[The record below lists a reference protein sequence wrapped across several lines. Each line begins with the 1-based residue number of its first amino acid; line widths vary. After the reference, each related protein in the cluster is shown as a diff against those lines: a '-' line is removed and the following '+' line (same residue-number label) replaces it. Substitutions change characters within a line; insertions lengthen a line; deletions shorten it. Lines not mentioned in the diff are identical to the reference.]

1 MSVLDLE
8 ADASAPSGYQSI
20 HWFALPEPVA
30 SQLRP
35 IIWDD
40 GDACWLQRTRV
51 EGLTWL
57 VEPVPADQV
66 LILWDGRQAT
76 HIERSVCATDN
87 RGRPFLFRRFPKD
100 SKPGGGASTRTGQP
114 AGNRHEAEEGDGPS
128 RWGGGRFTGPPHFNV
143 TVHIYDPLDGTHPKP
158 PELEL
163 GERPIHPSREP
174 YQLGPDETL
183 FDLARRLYGLPILK
197 PLLNIN
203 DRHSYDRLP
212 APGSSIKVPGYRLPI
227 SGSANPQAKS
237 VTLAWDGPTDGQQN
251 LPFQPGP
258 AATSGESRFWD
269 FRIPVK
275 AGDYRLTARNGT
287 VEHSRTIRIEPLGNP
302 RSQPL
307 DVCYRPETGEL
318 LVLTDYLRHQID
330 TDSQAIDDALNA
342 LNEAVEADDPEA
354 IPDKKAAVMKAL
366 APAGR
371 SETGIAGLTE
381 LAGYKGRKAT
391 YVRSDRIANH
401 VRRYG
406 LAVTVRNERRFTDA
420 TGSFDAAKARRTL
433 KEDVRG
439 GLENV
444 DFKWNLA
451 QFDTAMT
458 DWAQSWNDSTGQKRD
473 WLADSDYFT
482 ATTEAAVMR
491 LMAGA
496 SLSARISKTA
506 IGLAANASASAALAE
521 GKVTAESHL
530 PDKDGFALQLE
541 LDNKHS
547 PGGTTTLDFG
557 ALRASMIIELI
568 GFAGAKAL
576 VCANV
581 ELSMDGTK
589 ASLKGLT
596 DNEAQEKTESD
607 GDFEPHPPVQ
617 GSDVG
622 ASAFAGI
629 SGGCG
634 VKGALEWDNPEK
646 RNGEEPAFSAFAEI
660 GGEFNAQAGA
670 GAEAKLYVDFYD
682 GKFMIRSRV
691 GACFGVGAAGA
702 LVATVNVNTI
712 YDFLQCIYHQLMKFD
727 FRQLTFINE
736 RAFQAFHQ
744 VISGA
749 LQLGEQVFDCLRDT
763 VDMVDEWW
771 LGLELT
777 TEHDAQAK
785 QLAENILK
793 DEHGLVQFAPPEAKA
808 SVLRKLCKIEGRFG
822 NLGWTGFN
830 ERREEAVVKV
840 LSTVTCERELVEI
853 AERMG
858 PDGPVHPSKTD
869 WNAWRGFEL
878 LTEVLDGRE
887 QRQFS
892 RWYDQLPKTAARDV
906 KAEVAATMA
915 QSMIRLA

>member
-8 ADASAPSGYQSI
+8 ADTSIPSGYQSI
-20 HWFALPEPVA
+20 HWFNLPDPVA

-35 IIWDD
+35 LIQDD

-51 EGLTWL
+51 EGLSWL
-57 VEPVPADQV
+57 VEPVSTDQILV
-66 LILWDGRQAT
+66 LWDGRQAK

-87 RGRPFLFRRFPKD
+87 RGQPYLFRRFPKE
-100 SKPGGGASTRTGQP
+100 SKTGGGAGSHAGQR
-114 AGNRHEAEEGDGPS
+114 AGNHREAEEGDGPS
-128 RWGGGRFTGPPHFNV
+128 RWGGGEFTGPPHFNV
-143 TVHIYDPLDGTHPKP
+143 TVYIYDLLDGIHPKP
-158 PELEL
+158 SGLQL

-174 YQLGPDETL
+174 YQLGSDETV

-197 PLLNIN
+197 PLLNLN
-203 DRHSYDRLP
+203 DRFNFDRLP
-212 APGSSIKVPGYRLPI
+212 APGSRIHMPGYRLPI

-237 VTLAWDGPTDGQQN
+237 VSLAWDGPTEGQQN

-258 AATSGESRFWD
+258 SATSGESRFWD

-275 AGDYRLTARNGT
+275 AGNYSLTARNGS
-287 VEHSRTIRIEPLGNP
+287 VEHSRTIRIEPPGNA

-307 DVCYRPETGEL
+307 NVCFRPETGEL
-318 LVLTDYLRHQID
+318 LLVTDYLSHQIE
-330 TDSQAIDDALNA
+330 TDSQLINDALQAYND
-342 LNEAVEADDPEA
+342 AVNADDQDA
-354 IPDKKAAVMKAL
+354 IPETKAAVMKAL

-391 YVRSDRIANH
+391 YVRSDKIANH
-401 VRRYG
+401 IRRYG
-406 LAVTVRNERRFTDA
+406 LTVTVRDERRFTDA
-420 TGSFDAAKARRTL
+420 TGSFDAAKAQRTL
-433 KEDVRG
+433 KEDYQG
-439 GLENV
+439 GFEKV
-444 DFKWNLA
+444 DFKLNLA

-458 DWAQSWNDSTGQKRD
+458 DWAQSWNETSGQKRD
-473 WLADSDYFT
+473 WLADSDHFT

-496 SLSARISKTA
+496 SLSASISKTA
-506 IGLAANASASAALAE
+506 IGLAANASASASLAE
-521 GKVTAESHL
+521 GKVTVESHL

-547 PGGTTTLDFG
+547 SDTTLLEFG
-557 ALRASMIIELI
+557 AIRASMIIELI

-581 ELSMDGTK
+581 ELSMDGSK
-589 ASLKGLT
+589 VVLKGLT
-596 DNEAQEKTESD
+596 NNEAQEKTESD
-607 GDFEPHPPVQ
+607 AHFEPHPPVQ
-617 GSDVG
+617 GADVG

-646 RNGEEPAFSAFAEI
+646 RIGDAPAFSAFAEI

-682 GKFMIRSRV
+682 GKFMVRSRV

-702 LVATVNVNTI
+702 LVATVNVKTI
-712 YDFLQCIYHQLMKFD
+712 SDFLQCVYHQLMKSD
-727 FRQLTFINE
+727 FRKLSFIDE
-736 RAFQAFHQ
+736 EAFEALHQ

-749 LQLGEQVFDCLRDT
+749 LQLGEQAFDCLQDT
-763 VDMVDEWW
+763 VYDIRDWW
-771 LGLELT
+771 NGLELT
-777 TEHDAQAK
+777 TEKDEQAK

-793 DEHGLVQFAPPEAKA
+793 DDQGLVQFAPPEAKA
-808 SVLRKLCKIEGRFG
+808 SVLRKLCMVEGWIG
-822 NLGWTGFN
+822 NVSWTGFN
-830 ERREEAVVKV
+830 EYREEAVIKV

-853 AERMG
+853 VERMG

-869 WNAWRGFEL
+869 WSAWKGFEL
-878 LTEVLDGRE
+878 LTEFLDGRE

-892 RWYDQLPKTAARDV
+892 RWYDQLPESAFKNV
-906 KAEVAATMA
+906 KAEVAAVMA
-915 QSMIRLA
+915 QSTVKLA